1 MSSDDIRS
9 ETTAQGAESESEKGK
24 GEAVV
29 GGGKPVRER
38 KEAEEKREK
47 RSRESQ
53 RGGRVSRGLE
63 GDEWSAGAESE
74 VLTPRRG
81 FMMAS

>member
-1 MSSDDIRS
+1 MENQVKD
-9 ETTAQGAESESEKGK
+9 
-24 GEAVV
+24 
-29 GGGKPVRER
+29 R
-38 KEAEEKREK
+38 KEAEEKKEK